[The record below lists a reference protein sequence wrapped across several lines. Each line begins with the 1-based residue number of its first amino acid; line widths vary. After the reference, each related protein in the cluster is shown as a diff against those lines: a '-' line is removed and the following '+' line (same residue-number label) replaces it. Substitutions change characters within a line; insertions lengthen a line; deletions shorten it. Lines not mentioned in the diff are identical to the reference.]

1 MPFKL
6 TLLSIFIS
14 FSIMIGIVEL
24 VRRRKL
30 KEEYSF
36 LWLLTGFALFILTVR
51 YDLLVKLTRAIGILT
66 PVNTLFFF
74 GLLFVVILC
83 LHYSLKI
90 SQLTI
95 QVKILAQKL
104 ALLESEHNETENF
117 NTAR

>member
-6 TLLSIFIS
+6 NLLSIFIS
-14 FSIMIGIVEL
+14 FSLMFGIMEL

-36 LWLLTGFALFILTVR
+36 LWLLTGLILLILTVR
-51 YDLLVKLTRAIGILT
+51 YDLLVKLTQAIGVLT

-83 LHYSLKI
+83 LHYSLEI
-90 SQLTI
+90 SQLTT
-95 QVKILAQKL
+95 QVKTLAQKI
-104 ALLESEHNETENF
+104 ALLETENEES
-117 NTAR
+117 